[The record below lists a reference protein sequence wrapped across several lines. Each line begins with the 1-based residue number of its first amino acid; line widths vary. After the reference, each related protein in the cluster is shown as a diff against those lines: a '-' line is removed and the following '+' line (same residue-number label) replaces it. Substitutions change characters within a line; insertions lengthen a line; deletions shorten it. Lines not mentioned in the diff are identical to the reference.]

1 MVCFQMPAM
10 VIAVSL
16 LILCA
21 VIIVV
26 SLVYLHRHDLYCK
39 CSRRTRAHC
48 GDVQQEAGEKSPL
61 LSRRELD
68 RQGSLH
74 TSLVLFTIK
83 EFQM

>member
-1 MVCFQMPAM
+1 MPAV

-39 CSRRTRAHC
+39 CSQKTRAH
-48 GDVQQEAGEKSPL
+48 VEQEPVEGSPL
-61 LSRRELD
+61 LSRKELD
-68 RQGSLH
+68 R
-74 TSLVLFTIK
+74 
-83 EFQM
+83 